1 MFLNVYLL
9 VDASRWSKR
18 LDPDVLHSLLQA
30 RLRVAA
36 DLHVQELGPA
46 WENVLPRSPAVVFLL
61 LTADPEPRAMDA
73 VRRWVSPE
81 HLLYAMYLDGV
92 NMAAVRDLAALTS
105 GQPVSRGP
113 YRIAQ
118 QSEMGLERAAA
129 WAGDILLHLMEI
141 APAEP
146 PPVRTTPTRWR
157 NLPSNPNDPH
167 AVPDQSVRVME
178 GAGGYRLIGARHR
191 GKSHAHQ
198 GTFCDDAFAF
208 AATAHWNILAVADG
222 AGTAPLARLGSNLAV
237 TKAVEAMRAAMPESP
252 GGEDLGRAVWAGL
265 RAAFTALRDHANAES
280 IALTDLN
287 TTLQVLIHWPRPKS
301 CLIGVAQVGDGLI
314 IAETVDGM
322 YYPPLAEPDSDPE
335 DSGRTLFLTS
345 GPLRNW
351 LERTR
356 VYEFD
361 REISILAMMTDGLAG
376 DLESYGDGM
385 HSQLFDMVRNKVLC
399 YPPDHRE
406 AALASFLNYDRRGSF
421 DDRTLVLLSR
431 E

>member
-9 VDASRWSKR
+9 VDASRWPKK
-18 LDPDVLHSLLQA
+18 LDPDVLYSLLQA
-30 RLRVAA
+30 RLRVAV
-36 DLHVQELGPA
+36 DLHVQELGPS
-46 WENVLPRSPAVVFLL
+46 WESALPHQPAVVFLL
-61 LTADPEPRAMDA
+61 LTADPEPGAMDA
-73 VRRWVSPE
+73 VQRWVSQE
-81 HLLYAMYLDGV
+81 HLLFATYLDGV
-92 NMAAVRDLAALTS
+92 SMATVRDLAALTS
-105 GQPVSRGP
+105 GQPVSRAP

-118 QSEMGLERAAA
+118 HSEMGLERAAA
-129 WAGDILLHLMEI
+129 WASDIILHLMEI

-146 PPVRTTPTRWR
+146 PPVRTAPTRWR
-157 NLPSNPNDPH
+157 NLPSNPGDPH
-167 AVPDQSVRVME
+167 AVPDQSAQAME

-191 GKSHAHQ
+191 GKSHAHH

-208 AATAHWNILAVADG
+208 AATPHWNILAVADG

-237 TKAVEAMRAAMPESP
+237 TKAVEAMRATAPAQP
-252 GGEDLGRAVWAGL
+252 GSEDLGRAVWAGL
-265 RAAFTALRDHANAES
+265 RAAFTALRDHANGQS
-280 IALTDLN
+280 IPLTDLN
-287 TTLQVLIHWPRPKS
+287 TTLQVLIHWPKPNG
-301 CLIGVAQVGDGLI
+301 CLIAVAQVGDGI
-314 IAETVDGM
+314 IVAETVDGM

-351 LERTR
+351 MERTR

-385 HSQLFDMVRNKVLC
+385 HAQLFEMVRSKVLC
-399 YPPDHRE
+399 YPLDHRE

-421 DDRTLVLLSR
+421 DDRTLVVLSR